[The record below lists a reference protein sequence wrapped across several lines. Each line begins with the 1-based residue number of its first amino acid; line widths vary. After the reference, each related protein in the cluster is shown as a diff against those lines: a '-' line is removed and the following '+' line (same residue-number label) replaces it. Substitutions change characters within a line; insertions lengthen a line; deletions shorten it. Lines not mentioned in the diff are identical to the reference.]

1 MQGKVIAVIGKKGG
15 IGKSTIAGTLTTG
28 FMKRGYKTLLVEL
41 DGQCNTSFCYR
52 AEIPQD
58 GDANI
63 LDYLIKGKDLEGLIQ
78 HTEQGDIITGVP
90 TLAGADIALYKK
102 YKDKPEQ
109 MEILRTALE
118 PLRDQYDYIFIDN
131 APTLS
136 RMSFNALVAS
146 TDVIVPAKPELYSLQ
161 AIGQLRNTIEA
172 LKRSYNPELKVTC
185 ILLTMF
191 EGMTSLHNDVKQS
204 LVQFAGALGTTILR
218 HPIRKSIAVADAQNE
233 RTDIFTYRKNGKRN
247 PVVNDYNNV
256 IDDLLKIWTTQK

>member
-1 MQGKVIAVIGKKGG
+1 MQGKVVAVIGQKGG
-15 IGKSTIAGTLTTG
+15 IGKSTIAGTLNTG
-28 FMKRGYKTLLVEL
+28 FMKRDYKTLLVEL

-58 GDANI
+58 GDGNI
-63 LDYLIKGKDLEGLIQ
+63 LDYIIKGKPLNDLIQ

-102 YKDKPEQ
+102 YKDNPEQ
-109 MEILRTALE
+109 MTLLKTALE

-172 LKRSYNPELKVTC
+172 VKRSYNPELNVTC

-191 EGMTSLHNDVKQS
+191 EGKTNLHQDVLKS
-204 LVQFAGALGTTILR
+204 LVQFKGALHTTVLR
-218 HPIRKSIAVADAQNE
+218 HPIRKSIDVADAQNN
-233 RTDIFTYRKNGKRN
+233 RTDIFTYRKSNGGKSM
-247 PVVNDYNNV
+247 VAFDYNNV
-256 IDDLLKIWTTQK
+256 IDDLLEIWTEH